1 MLYKLFSCK
10 IDISKRITDGKVYLM
25 GFLLHYKIILI
36 LAFCN
41 HIMMI
46 VEHMEKSSVAIMI
59 AIFSNICSFRTK
71 LMDYLSL

>member
-1 MLYKLFSCK
+1 
-10 IDISKRITDGKVYLM
+10 M

-71 LMDYLSL
+71 LMDYLSI